1 MDRESFNKKL
11 ISSLRG
17 AMYDFSESEVHKQLD
32 KLFNQE
38 SVVRLCYPLGEIVG
52 AEKFYTEILGCKT
65 GNREKGK
72 WVDIDFWG
80 NELTLHQTKMKLP
93 RERHDVDMGNV
104 PVPHFGVHLKKEV
117 FEKIKL
123 NLETKKISYIDKPY
137 TRFKGTK
144 FEQNTF
150 FIEDPNGNV
159 LELKTFG

>member
-1 MDRESFNKKL
+1 MSNPFHLALPAGDIDSTL
-11 ISSLRG
+11 
-17 AMYDFSESEVHKQLD
+17 
-32 KLFNQE
+32 
-38 SVVRLCYPLGEIVG
+38 
-52 AEKFYTEILGCKT
+52 KFYTEILGCKT

-104 PVPHFGVHLKKEV
+104 PIPHFGVHLDKDI
-117 FEKIKL
+117 FNRIKSSL
-123 NLETKKISYIDKPY
+123 KSNNISFIDKPY
-137 TRFKGTK
+137 TRFEGTK

-159 LELKTFG
+159 LELITFE

>member
-1 MDRESFNKKL
+1 MHMSNSFHL
-11 ISSLRG
+11 ALPAGDI
-17 AMYDFSESEVHKQLD
+17 ET
-32 KLFNQE
+32 
-38 SVVRLCYPLGEIVG
+38 

-104 PVPHFGVHLKKEV
+104 PVPHFGVNLKKEV
-117 FEKIKL
+117 FDKIKL